1 MTCKNPQLNQ
11 AVRCLM
17 FNHTNSTTDI
27 FIGLKAYLLL
37 TEIKTGETLTGHRIR
52 EVQELK
58 ICLKTM
64 SD

>member
-1 MTCKNPQLNQ
+1 
-11 AVRCLM
+11 M

-27 FIGLKAYLLL
+27 FIGLKAHLLL

-58 ICLKTM
+58 ICLKIT